1 MKPEHFIYK
10 SDGLYYIPN
19 MPEKR
24 LIGGSTYD
32 SIADASTYNALKWEY
47 EQALERAKS
56 EAIPFNDYFIGLRR
70 ILHSMNISCG
80 EGNEDLVRVAKSH
93 LKEGEIYTI
102 NMEEK
107 IEVYDME
114 LTSCEHCIS
123 CQLIPNCTTLAAR
136 IAAPKNESDHECTMD
151 LMTDVC
157 VYSCECGKIEVASN
171 LSYHDKP
178 KRYIPE
184 SSPKKEEESEDGI
197 SLIAKE
203 RTEQLTKHGR
213 SVYLDFLQNSDGQ
226 LSDAASKLCVDDKG
240 GYWSTELLPTGW
252 DQVIWDKMTNKSY
265 KERIIIAG
273 ALIAAEIDRIIFI
286 EKDDK
291 IKRKPL

>member
-1 MKPEHFIYK
+1 
-10 SDGLYYIPN
+10 

-70 ILHSMNISCG
+70 ILHIMNISCG

-93 LKEGEIYTI
+93 LKEGEIYTV

-107 IEVYDME
+107 IEVVDIPCE
-114 LTSCEHCIS
+114 GAACPSRWGQSCIHS
-123 CQLIPNCTTLAAR
+123 KLIAR
-136 IAAPKNESDHECTMD
+136 IAAPKNEPDHECTMD

-184 SSPKKEEESEDGI
+184 SAPKKEEESEDGI

-265 KERIIIAG
+265 KERLIIAG